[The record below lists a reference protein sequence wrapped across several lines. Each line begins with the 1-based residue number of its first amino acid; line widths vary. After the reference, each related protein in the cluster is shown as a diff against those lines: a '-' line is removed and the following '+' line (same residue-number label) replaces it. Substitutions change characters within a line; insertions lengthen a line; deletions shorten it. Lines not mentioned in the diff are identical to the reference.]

1 MPDLKDIYARQ
12 ADLYDELVAR
22 EDYQHNLLA
31 AINRVR
37 PVAGLDVVEL
47 GAGTGR
53 LTCMLAPVAKSV
65 RAFDASPAMLAVA
78 ATKLMATTV
87 LPVATT
93 VLPVATA
100 AVPVATTAVQVAAA
114 KTAPGGQ
121 PQGNRADNWQLRV
134 ADHQHL
140 PVADGVADLALAGWS
155 LCYAALDHPDRWRE
169 TLAQALGEMRR
180 VLRPGGT
187 CLIIETLG
195 TGYETPHPPDIL
207 KDYLAYL
214 TAAGF
219 QTDWIR
225 TDYQFESLSEAER
238 LTRFFF
244 GDELAEQTVHE
255 QWQILPECTGLWW
268 K

>member
-12 ADLYDELVAR
+12 ANLYDELVAR
-22 EDYQHNLLA
+22 EDYQHNLTA

-78 ATKLMATTV
+78 AARLMAITA
-87 LPVATT
+87 LPVVT
-93 VLPVATA
+93 P
-100 AVPVATTAVQVAAA
+100 
-114 KTAPGGQ
+114 KTSPDSQ
-121 PQGNRADNWQLRV
+121 PQGNRAANWQLRV
-134 ADHQHL
+134 ADHQRL

-169 TLAQALGEMRR
+169 TLAQALDEMRR

-214 TAAGF
+214 TEAGF
-219 QTDWIR
+219 QTGWIR
-225 TDYQFESLSEAER
+225 TDYRFESLAEAER

-244 GDELAEQTVHE
+244 GDELAEQTVRE

>member
-12 ADLYDELVAR
+12 AELYDELVAR
-22 EDYQHNLLA
+22 EDYQHNLMA

-37 PVAGLDVVEL
+37 PVGGLDVVEL

-53 LTCMLAPVAKSV
+53 LTCMLAPVARTV

-78 ATKLMATTV
+78 AAKLMAIT
-87 LPVATT
+87 
-93 VLPVATA
+93 
-100 AVPVATTAVQVAAA
+100 AVPVTTTPVAEAA
-114 KTAPGGQ
+114 SKTPADSKS
-121 PQGNRADNWQLRV
+121 QGSRLANWQLRV
-134 ADHQHL
+134 ADHGHL
-140 PVADGVADLALAGWS
+140 PLPDGVADLALAGWS

-195 TGYETPHPPDIL
+195 TGFETPHPPDVL
-207 KDYLAYL
+207 KDYLDYL
-214 TAAGF
+214 AKAGF
-219 QTDWIR
+219 QSAWIR
-225 TDYQFESLSEAER
+225 TDYQFESLAEAER
-238 LTRFFF
+238 LIRFFF
-244 GDELAEQTVHE
+244 GDELAAQAVRE